1 MELVEEREVEREGLW
16 LTYAQELGIF
26 VNGISRICINSE
38 ELNNY
43 TNGLRETYQKF
54 K

>member
-1 MELVEEREVEREGLW
+1 MEREGLW

-26 VNGISRICINSE
+26 VNGISRICINNE
-38 ELNNY
+38 EFTY
-43 TNGLRETYQKF
+43 YMNGLRETYQKF